1 MATCEA
7 GDAVVFQ
14 QGNGDMIGLLGLDYQ
29 GAPSEVRGWLTFEG
43 ARLAEALRALKAR
56 PALREVAILST
67 CNRTEVYYTTASDE
81 DGEVPASVREWVL
94 VAARQ
99 AAHVPAARA
108 GGPRS
113 ASAERQLLDALY
125 EHAGDAAA
133 DHLLRV
139 AAGLRSQV
147 VGEAQILGQV
157 RDALAAAEAAGSIA
171 DELRALFTAAIKTGK
186 RARAE
191 TALGRADISL
201 ATLAIQTADELLGG
215 LRGVSALV
223 IGAGRMSRLCA
234 HLLRQ
239 QGVGAL
245 ILANRTPALAADLAR
260 EVGARTVALDQ
271 VGDHLAGTD
280 LIVCATAAPYPVLT
294 EDLIAPARAP
304 AARPLVILDLAVP
317 PDVEVGVGGLPNVTL
332 VTLDALRD
340 HSVAAV
346 DGDMA
351 HVLAE
356 VDAIVLHGLRA
367 YQRARTLR
375 LAVPGIAALRR
386 HVDRSEQAELA
397 RALGEL
403 AELSDAEHAA
413 VERFG
418 RRLVDKMFHHLVAR
432 IRSLAEYD
440 EVPPA
445 VTMRVLARL
454 FADPD
459 APPDA

>member
-1 MATCEA
+1 
-7 GDAVVFQ
+7 
-14 QGNGDMIGLLGLDYQ
+14 MIGLLGLDYQ

-43 ARLAEALRALKAR
+43 VRLAEALRALKAL

-67 CNRTEVYYTTASDE
+67 CNRTEVYYTSDE
-81 DGEVPASVREWVL
+81 GEDVEVPALVRAWL
-94 VAARQ
+94 LA
-99 AAHVPAARA
+99 AAHEVAHIPASRT
-108 GGPRS
+108 GGLCNPS
-113 ASAERQLLDALY
+113 PEHQLLDAFY

-133 DHLLRV
+133 EHLLRV

-157 RDALAAAEAAGSIA
+157 RDTLAAAEAAGTIA
-171 DELRALFTAAIKTGK
+171 DELRALFTAAVKTGK

-201 ATLAIQTADELLGG
+201 ATVAIQAADELLGG

-223 IGAGRMSRLCA
+223 VGAGRTSRLCA

-239 QGVGAL
+239 HSIGAL
-245 ILANRTPALAADLAR
+245 TLANRTPALAADLAR
-260 EVGARTVALDQ
+260 EVSARTVALDQ
-271 VGDHLAGTD
+271 LGDHLAGAD
-280 LIVCATAAPYPVLT
+280 LIVCATAAPYPILT
-294 EDLIAPARAP
+294 EDLVALEHTS

-317 PDVEVGVGGLPNVTL
+317 PDVEASVGGLPNVTL
-332 VTLDALRD
+332 VTLDALRSR
-340 HSVAAV
+340 SVAAA
-346 DGDMA
+346 DGDTAQM
-351 HVLAE
+351 LAQ
-356 VDAIVLHGLRA
+356 VDAIVLQGLRA

-386 HVDRSEQAELA
+386 HVDRSERAELA
-397 RALGEL
+397 RALSEL
-403 AELSDAEHAA
+403 AELSDAERAA

-459 APPDA
+459 AQPDA